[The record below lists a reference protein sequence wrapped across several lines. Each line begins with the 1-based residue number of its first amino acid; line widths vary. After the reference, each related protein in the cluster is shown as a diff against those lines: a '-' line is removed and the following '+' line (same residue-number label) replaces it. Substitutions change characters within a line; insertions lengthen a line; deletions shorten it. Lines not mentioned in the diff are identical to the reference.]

1 MSLLHL
7 PPETLIPIFKEI
19 GSRFFHEGLGRLTV
33 CEQWFEFALPTY
45 FKCITLDQNTLRNFI
60 TSGVTERPSRLQN
73 NLETLHLELRGD
85 GLGIAAPK
93 HTQESNALV
102 ALTRPNEA
110 PPGNNP
116 TEISITTTLN
126 KDLDQL
132 ASIITQ
138 KSHRL
143 HTLRMRAWGFP
154 RPKPFDNAAED
165 YLLRPT
171 IQTLLSVGN
180 LRVLVLDLS
189 SGFLNSSSAK
199 HGQHNHHICPAI
211 GALLCTLRTLH
222 LRLCSI
228 CPDVLKPQED
238 ADMRFLP
245 LKEVVINLSLME
257 KQLPGIITSA
267 AHSKRCSPPQ
277 GGGGGGGGGLLQ
289 LKADLY
295 GQAEALGTQMVS
307 APKVLRILTHSLPRF
322 ETYSLDVLSG
332 KTVILEDGSAWDEDA
347 KTVEDEGGS
356 ETESEITS
364 ADDVSLQDE

>member
-7 PPETLIPIFKEI
+7 PPETLIQVFNEI
-19 GSRFFHEGLGRLTV
+19 RSGFFHEDLGRLTV
-33 CEQWFEFALPTY
+33 CKQWFEFALPTY
-45 FKCITLDQNTLRNFI
+45 LKCITLDQNTLRNFI
-60 TSGVTERPSRLQN
+60 TSSGVTTKKRPSLFQN

-85 GLGIAAPK
+85 RLGITAPK

-102 ALTRPNEA
+102 ALTGPNET

-116 TEISITTTLN
+116 TEISITTSLN

-154 RPKPFDNAAED
+154 HPKPFDNAAED
-165 YLLRPT
+165 YLLPPT

-189 SGFLNSSSAK
+189 SGFLNSSAK
-199 HGQHNHHICPAI
+199 HDQHNHHICPAI
-211 GALLCTLRTLH
+211 GALLCTLRTLR

-257 KQLPGIITSA
+257 KQLPGITSA
-267 AHSKRCSPPQ
+267 AHSKRCSPPPPPPP
-277 GGGGGGGGGLLQ
+277 
-289 LKADLY
+289 
-295 GQAEALGTQMVS
+295 QAE
-307 APKVLRILTHSLPRF
+307 
-322 ETYSLDVLSG
+322 EE
-332 KTVILEDGSAWDEDA
+332 EDYCN
-347 KTVEDEGGS
+347 
-356 ETESEITS
+356 
-364 ADDVSLQDE
+364 